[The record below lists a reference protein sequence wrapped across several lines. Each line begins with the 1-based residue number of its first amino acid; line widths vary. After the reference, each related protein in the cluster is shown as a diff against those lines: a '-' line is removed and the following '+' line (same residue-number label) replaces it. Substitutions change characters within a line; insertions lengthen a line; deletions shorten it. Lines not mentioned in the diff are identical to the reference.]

1 MKHIKHYAF
10 LTVVVCLMSLI
21 SCCKNQNNFSDNNRE
36 VKTENQKSERNKR
49 HSENSARNEKHS
61 ENNEDVD
68 WKEVSKNGVDETLLI
83 KNIDEKVLT
92 YVAKQLQNLC
102 DEIGEKGRRVKYYWL
117 TGQWYNDVIYS
128 KQYNG
133 VVLLGKKAMKPLF
146 LIIYKSKQAGMY
158 EWVCSKALDK
168 ISGFDFS
175 GLNNGAG
182 WSNSREFLKAF
193 TDKIIEQKISKQKN

>member
-21 SCCKNQNNFSDNNRE
+21 SGCKNQNNFSDNNRE

-102 DEIGEKGRRVKYYWL
+102 DEIGEKGVKDKYYRL
-117 TGQWYNDVIYS
+117 TGWYNDVVYS
-128 KQYNG
+128 KQYKS
-133 VVLLGKKAMKPLF
+133 VVSLGKKAMKPLF

>member
-1 MKHIKHYAF
+1 MKHIKHYTF
-10 LTVVVCLMSLI
+10 LTMVVCLITLI
-21 SCCKNQNNFSDNNRE
+21 SGCKSQNNFSDNNRE

-102 DEIGEKGRRVKYYWL
+102 DEIGEKGVKDKYYRL
-117 TGQWYNDVIYS
+117 TGWYNDVIYS
-128 KQYNG
+128 KQYKS
-133 VVLLGKKAMKPLF
+133 VVSLGKKAMKPLF

-158 EWVCSKALDK
+158 EWVCSKALDE

>member
-10 LTVVVCLMSLI
+10 LTVVVCLMPLI
-21 SCCKNQNNFSDNNRE
+21 SGCKNQNNFSDNNRE
-36 VKTENQKSERNKR
+36 VKTEKQKSARNKR
-49 HSENSARNEKHS
+49 HSENSARNKRHS
-61 ENNEDVD
+61 ENNEEVD

-92 YVAKQLQNLC
+92 YVTKQLQNLC
-102 DEIGEKGRRVKYYWL
+102 DEIGEKGIKDKYHLL
-117 TGQWYNDVIYS
+117 TGQWYNDVVYS
-128 KQYNG
+128 KQYKS
-133 VVLLGKKAMKPLF
+133 VVSLGKKAMKPLF
-146 LIIYKSKQAGMY
+146 LIIYKSKEAGMY

-193 TDKIIEQKISKQKN
+193 TDKIIEQKN

>member
-1 MKHIKHYAF
+1 MKHIKHYTF
-10 LTVVVCLMSLI
+10 LTMVVCLISLI
-21 SCCKNQNNFSDNNRE
+21 SGCKSQNNFSDNSRE
-36 VKTENQKSERNKR
+36 VKTENQK
-49 HSENSARNEKHS
+49 SARNEKHS
-61 ENNEDVD
+61 ENNEDAD

-102 DEIGEKGRRVKYYWL
+102 DEIGEKGVKDKYYRL
-117 TGQWYNDVIYS
+117 TGWYNDVVYS
-128 KQYNG
+128 KQYKS
-133 VVLLGKKAMKPLF
+133 VVSLGKKAMKPLF
-146 LIIYKSKQAGMY
+146 LIIYKSKEAGMY
-158 EWVCSKALDK
+158 EWVCSKALDE